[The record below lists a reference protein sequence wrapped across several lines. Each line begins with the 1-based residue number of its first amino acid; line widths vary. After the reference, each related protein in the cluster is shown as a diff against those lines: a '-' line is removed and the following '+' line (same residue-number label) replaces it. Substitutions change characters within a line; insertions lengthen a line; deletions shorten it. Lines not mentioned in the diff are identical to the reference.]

1 MDVVSN
7 FSFKG
12 FIPLSF
18 RATINLLMASED
30 SLDVTS
36 HLLGL
41 LKRANLPHLR
51 EEKRTEGRLFLAHS
65 GLGCSLVRVG
75 LAHCGQV
82 MAGPSIHSH
91 FVPCDLAALRFV
103 RGRTKGGIGAQGRV
117 GRDK

>member
-1 MDVVSN
+1 
-7 FSFKG
+7 
-12 FIPLSF
+12 
-18 RATINLLMASED
+18 MASED
-30 SLDVTS
+30 SPDITS

-51 EEKRTEGRLFLAHS
+51 EEERT
-65 GLGCSLVRVG
+65 LVRVG

-91 FVPCDLAALRFV
+91 FVPCYLAALRFV
-103 RGRTKGGIGAQGRV
+103 RGRVKGGIGAQGRV